1 MKEVS
6 CDDAEQHWCLQVAL
20 WSQVSSWVTC
30 GLGSSLPW
38 GWRGTPCVYFLTG
51 LILLHQYT
59 MLVLSDAA
67 YKRQQLAVCACLLRV
82 LSAAYAVCTLLH
94 MFVNLRLFASNDWT
108 LAWSSLAA
116 VAEAAGYALL
126 WRTGTIS

>member
-1 MKEVS
+1 
-6 CDDAEQHWCLQVAL
+6 
-20 WSQVSSWVTC
+20 
-30 GLGSSLPW
+30 
-38 GWRGTPCVYFLTG
+38 
-51 LILLHQYT
+51 